1 MSDLE
6 GKVAFVTG
14 GASGIGLA
22 AATMLAGKGMKV
34 VVADIN
40 AAAADAA
47 LARIGAAGRFKQL
60 DVSDPERWDEVVA
73 ETVAEFDALDV
84 LVNCAGL
91 LLAGTIEDIS
101 LQTWHKTM
109 AVNVDGVYFG
119 CRAAVRAMRRNPTG
133 GSIINLSSTSALRAD
148 PDLIAYDASK
158 AAVRSMTKEIAV
170 YCARQGYHIRCN
182 SIHPGT
188 IATPMLDQFFDD
200 EKIRESHYDSWMNS
214 TPIGRP
220 GAPADVASL
229 ICFLASS
236 RSSFMTGADCVIDG
250 GVTA

>member
-1 MSDLE
+1 MSELD
-6 GKVAFVTG
+6 GKVAIVTG

-22 AATMLAGKGMKV
+22 AATMLASKGARV
-34 VVADIN
+34 VIADIN
-40 AAAADAA
+40 EGMADAA
-47 LARIGAAGRFKQL
+47 LAQVGQAARFKQL
-60 DVSDPERWDEVVA
+60 DVSDAERWDAVVA
-73 ETVAEFDALDV
+73 ETVDEFGALNV

-91 LLAGTIEDIS
+91 LLPGTIEDIS
-101 LQTWHKTM
+101 LQTWRRTM
-109 AVNVDGVYFG
+109 SVNVDGVYFG
-119 CRAAVRAMRRNPTG
+119 CRAAVRAMRLNTTG
-133 GSIINLSSTSALRAD
+133 GSIINLSSISGLRAD
-148 PDLIAYDASK
+148 PDLVAYDASK

-170 YCARQGYHIRCN
+170 HCARHGYAIRCN

-200 EKIRESHYDSWMNS
+200 PKIRESHYESWMNS

-220 GAPADVASL
+220 GSPIDVASL

-236 RSSFMTGADCVIDG
+236 RSSFMTGAECVIDG